1 MEDQEKLDKPIG
13 DKELEKLKA
22 GKVVVAGVRIEYVE
36 KAKTDKVAFIIKHPD
51 QEDTIEIS
59 SAKVLI
65 KDKLKVYGLWYKL
78 DKDEN
83 IQKGSTLAVLM
94 EFLKI
99 GKLTE
104 AEGKEVIIP
113 EGIGRAFHPGQILGC
128 EVTGPKSIEENIDA
142 YLSVSNQ
149 FHTLGLALS
158 TEKPVLLLDPVNKKV
173 NDLQEIKKKILQ
185 KRYALIEKAKAA
197 QTFGILVSVK
207 SGQIN
212 TIVAENIKE
221 KLIKQGKEAIII
233 TMKEFQPD
241 ELLNFSTIEVFI
253 DTACPRVAIEDQP
266 RYSKPMLTLK
276 ELSVVLNEITWE
288 ESLKTGFITAPY
300 GAK

>member
-104 AEGKEVIIP
+104 AEGKEVETIADDD
-113 EGIGRAFHPGQILGC
+113 G
-128 EVTGPKSIEENIDA
+128 
-142 YLSVSNQ
+142 YLS
-149 FHTLGLALS
+149 LRA
-158 TEKPVLLLDPVNKKV
+158 
-173 NDLQEIKKKILQ
+173 
-185 KRYALIEKAKAA
+185 
-197 QTFGILVSVK
+197 
-207 SGQIN
+207 
-212 TIVAENIKE
+212 
-221 KLIKQGKEAIII
+221 
-233 TMKEFQPD
+233 
-241 ELLNFSTIEVFI
+241 
-253 DTACPRVAIEDQP
+253 
-266 RYSKPMLTLK
+266 YS
-276 ELSVVLNEITWE
+276 
-288 ESLKTGFITAPY
+288 
-300 GAK
+300 